1 MISLNLINI
10 FPQNFVQMTNQLS
23 QTLSSKFSD
32 MEEEK
37 DHLLQESNDIINM
50 LSPDLH
56 LNSSAAVEDLQE
68 EQTLINDIVS
78 SEISHDVPTGL
89 WPWHFESSSPVFRL
103 LVTWFIE
110 KSFCCF

>member
-1 MISLNLINI
+1 MHT
-10 FPQNFVQMTNQLS
+10 TNELS

-37 DHLLQESNDIINM
+37 DSVLQESNDI
-50 LSPDLH
+50 LSKITPDLH
-56 LNSSAAVEDLQE
+56 LNSSAAIEDLEE

-89 WPWHFESSSPVFRL
+89 
-103 LVTWFIE
+103 
-110 KSFCCF
+110 